1 MSHTFLLEPGRWVI
15 QGNWVERN
23 SPPITLKGLTL
34 VIWNRDNWFSIATKI
49 VFPNGER
56 PDISL
61 QYRGRLHKGERQY
74 TFLLQHNSLGQ
85 IEGEGWISPDTIV
98 QRYWVLGDNSADVRS
113 LQRRSG
119 FETLHRLNDD
129 QYYLITGV
137 LSGHFLDSTIE
148 ANLERQ
154 PR

>member
-34 VIWNRDNWFSIATKI
+34 VIWNRDNWFSMATKI

-56 PDISL
+56 SDISL

-74 TFLLQHNSLGQ
+74 T
-85 IEGEGWISPDTIV
+85 
-98 QRYWVLGDNSADVRS
+98 
-113 LQRRSG
+113 
-119 FETLHRLNDD
+119 
-129 QYYLITGV
+129 
-137 LSGHFLDSTIE
+137 
-148 ANLERQ
+148 
-154 PR
+154 